1 LTSTNGISDSY
12 NISIDIPQVIPTTTT
27 TTSST
32 FTPTASSSPFPIFWI
47 ITYVGSGTLIGL
59 AIILIICTLVT
70 TAICHWHIYH
80 RKGLYAV
87 KGSLRSHNVE
97 LFQDHNDNVE
107 LSQNRTRSQPISII
121 DRKSDM
127 QSTYGISESS
137 ASTFSKTDEQSNSSI
152 SKSQMLK
159 HHPTSLNTD
168 TRKKQHQSP
177 NSMPNKTGSTWSFS
191 FSSKNKHAVASHT
204 KKQQKKKDNSKL
216 NMLQAVVAD
225 EETREL
231 MDVSSTTASE
241 ETARE
246 NKESQ
251 VDIPEELDSSSVP
264 YQRQY
269 TLPGIPFTGAK
280 SAPINEPENV
290 YVISVNPEECLRASM
305 ND

>member
-1 LTSTNGISDSY
+1 
-12 NISIDIPQVIPTTTT
+12 
-27 TTSST
+27 
-32 FTPTASSSPFPIFWI
+32 
-47 ITYVGSGTLIGL
+47 
-59 AIILIICTLVT
+59 
-70 TAICHWHIYH
+70 
-80 RKGLYAV
+80 
-87 KGSLRSHNVE
+87 
-97 LFQDHNDNVE
+97 
-107 LSQNRTRSQPISII
+107 
-121 DRKSDM
+121 
-127 QSTYGISESS
+127 
-137 ASTFSKTDEQSNSSI
+137 
-152 SKSQMLK
+152 MLK

-177 NSMPNKTGSTWSFS
+177 NSMPNKTSALSFS
-191 FSSKNKHAVASHT
+191 FSRKNKHHVASHT